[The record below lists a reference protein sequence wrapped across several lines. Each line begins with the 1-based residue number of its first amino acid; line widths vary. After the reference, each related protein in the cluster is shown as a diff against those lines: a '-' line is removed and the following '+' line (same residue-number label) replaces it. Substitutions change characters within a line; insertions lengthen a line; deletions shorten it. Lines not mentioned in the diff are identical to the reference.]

1 MEKYQVIYHR
11 DEDTKLV
18 KMSFRNLLLYTDN
31 WIYNR
36 DINLERVDEIYN
48 SIKDKSMCGWTLH
61 AFEDNKKNI
70 RLLDGQHR
78 YEAIKRY
85 LSEYDIYNMCAL
97 ELTIWIY
104 MITDEESNEDELI
117 DLFKIINSNKQ
128 INDYELPSKRKLE
141 LTRMISND
149 PILSKGIKKDEKTST
164 SNQPYI
170 HIKEFKVIVDKILRD
185 FPELSND
192 EILINIKIIN
202 NRIRYLATEANFKLL
217 FGKKEKTDKRLALL
231 NKCHDLNF
239 YLNIREGCYHRD
251 IWIKFVKNPEMIK

>member
-1 MEKYQVIYHR
+1 MEKYHVIYNR
-11 DEDTKLV
+11 DEKTKLV

-36 DINLERVDEIYN
+36 DINLERVEEIFK
-48 SIKDKSMCGWTLH
+48 SIKDNSMCGWTLH
-61 AFEDNKKNI
+61 AFEDDKKCI

-85 LSEYDIYNMCAL
+85 LSEYDVYNTCNY

-104 MITDEESNEDELI
+104 LIPNEESNEDKLI

-128 INDYELPSKRKLE
+128 INEYELPSKRKLE
-141 LTRMISND
+141 LTKMISTD
-149 PILSKGIKKDEKTST
+149 PILSKGIRNDSKTST

-170 HIKEFKVIVDKILRD
+170 HLKEIKVIIDKILRD
-185 FPELSND
+185 FPELSNE
-192 EILINIKIIN
+192 EILMNIKIIN

-217 FGKKEKTDKRLALL
+217 FGKKEMLMKRLLVL
-231 NKCHDLNF
+231 HKCHEINF
-239 YLNIREGCYHRD
+239 YLNIKESCYNRD
-251 IWIKFVKNPEMIK
+251 IWIKFVKNPDLIK

>member
-1 MEKYQVIYHR
+1 MEKYQVIYNQ
-11 DEDTKLV
+11 DEKTKLV

-36 DINLERVDEIYN
+36 DINLERVEEIYK
-48 SIKDKSMCGWTLH
+48 SIKDNSMCGWTLH
-61 AFEDNKKNI
+61 AFEDDKKNI

-85 LSEYDIYNMCAL
+85 LSEYDIYNTCNY

-104 MITDEESNEDELI
+104 MIENEESHEDKLI

-128 INDYELPSKRKLE
+128 INEYELPSKRKIE
-141 LTRMISND
+141 LTKIISSD
-149 PILSKGIKKDEKTST
+149 SILSKGIKNDSKTST
-164 SNQPYI
+164 SYQPYI
-170 HIKEFKVIVDKILRD
+170 HLKEVKVIIDKILKD

-192 EILINIKIIN
+192 EILINIKNIN

-217 FGKKEKTDKRLALL
+217 FGKKEKNMKRLLL
-231 NKCHDLNF
+231 LHKCHEINF
-239 YLNIREGCYHRD
+239 YLNIRESCYNRD
-251 IWIKFVKNPEMIK
+251 IWIKFVKNPDMIK